1 MLWMK
6 CYNTKVKFQYSGRIL
21 SHMVYGVLLV
31 ICVNFRVLSIIDA
44 AFLKKMS
51 AFKWPLEQ
59 EELMVKV
66 KVNCQAR
73 RGLAKCW
80 GFFLTERHVKAV
92 KKFMSGNVGNVM
104 TKTFIGKEA
113 FIYLT
118 DV

>member
-1 MLWMK
+1 MK

-21 SHMVYGVLLV
+21 SHMVYGVLV
-31 ICVNFRVLSIIDA
+31 VTCVNFRVLSIIDA

-73 RGLAKCW
+73 RG
-80 GFFLTERHVKAV
+80 FLTERHVKAV
-92 KKFMSGNVGNVM
+92 KKFMSGNVGNVR